1 MASLYQGPPAFDF
14 YSALSGIGDT
24 LQNNTKAKQQAQVN
38 ESRRAAFSDF
48 TALDPRSPDYGK
60 QAITIAQKLGQAG
73 DQEGAMKFIGLAQSA
88 SDRTRQDQQDAF
100 SRDLQTKQFGLS
112 QRAADRAD
120 KDKYVIKEVTDPN
133 SGATSFVRI
142 NPDTGEQSALSGA
155 APAPSA
161 PANPFST
168 GGKFTGDQAKAAGF
182 TDRMLQS
189 EGILTGVNGQPGVQD
204 QGTSLKQAAIDKLR
218 TPGIDIVPE
227 AARNWLHSV
236 EYQKYEQAKRDF
248 VNAQLRRES
257 GAAISQ
263 GEFTSAEKQ
272 YFPVP
277 GDSPEVIKQKSANR
291 RAAVEAMGREGG
303 QGYRPKF
310 MFGETGGL
318 MPNAS
323 AAAAARPAAAMPPAA
338 VAALRQN
345 PSLAAQFD
353 AKYGSGAAKAALSG
367 GNAQ

>member
-1 MASLYQGPPAFDF
+1 MASLYQGPAAFDF

-24 LQNNTKAKQQAQVN
+24 LQNNAKLKQQAQLN
-38 ESRRAAFSDF
+38 QSRKAAFSDF

-155 APAPSA
+155 SLAPSA

-168 GGKFTGDQAKAAGF
+168 GGKFNADQAKAAGF

-189 EGILTGVNGQPGVQD
+189 EGILSGVGGQPGLQG
-204 QGTSLKQAAIDKLR
+204 QGTS
-218 TPGIDIVPE
+218 V
-227 AARNWLHSV
+227 V
-236 EYQKYEQAKRDF
+236 ENTLSKIPVVGNYLVSTDRQKYEQAKRDF

-263 GEFTSAEKQ
+263 GEFDSAEKQ
-272 YFPVP
+272 YFPIP
-277 GDSPEVIKQKSANR
+277 GDSPEVIKQKAANR
-291 RAAVEAMGREGG
+291 RASLEAMGREGG
-303 QGYRPKF
+303 QAYRPKF

-318 MPNAS
+318 MPNAP
-323 AAAAARPAAAMPPAA
+323 AAANAPARPAAAMPPAA

-353 AKYGSGAAKAALSG
+353 AKYGAGAAKAALSG

>member
-1 MASLYQGPPAFDF
+1 
-14 YSALSGIGDT
+14 
-24 LQNNTKAKQQAQVN
+24 
-38 ESRRAAFSDF
+38 
-48 TALDPRSPDYGK
+48 
-60 QAITIAQKLGQAG
+60 
-73 DQEGAMKFIGLAQSA
+73 
-88 SDRTRQDQQDAF
+88 
-100 SRDLQTKQFGLS
+100 
-112 QRAADRAD
+112 
-120 KDKYVIKEVTDPN
+120 
-133 SGATSFVRI
+133 
-142 NPDTGEQSALSGA
+142 
-155 APAPSA
+155 
-161 PANPFST
+161 
-168 GGKFTGDQAKAAGF
+168 
-182 TDRMLQS
+182 MLQS

-272 YFPVP
+272 YFPIP

-310 MFGETGGL
+310 MFGETGG
-318 MPNAS
+318 
-323 AAAAARPAAAMPPAA
+323 
-338 VAALRQN
+338 
-345 PSLAAQFD
+345 
-353 AKYGSGAAKAALSG
+353 
-367 GNAQ
+367 

>member
-14 YSALSGIGDT
+14 YSALSGLGDT
-24 LQNNTKAKQQAQVN
+24 LQNNAKAKQQAQVN
-38 ESRRAAFSDF
+38 ESRKAAFSDF

-100 SRDLQTKQFGLS
+100 SRDLQTKQLGLS
-112 QRAADRAD
+112 QRTADRLD
-120 KDKYVIKEVTDPN
+120 KDKYIIKDVTDPN
-133 SGATSFVRI
+133 TGATSFVRI

-155 APAPSA
+155 PPVSSA

-189 EGILTGVNGQPGVQD
+189 EGLLSGVEGKPGL
-204 QGTSLKQAAIDKLR
+204 QGEGASAYETAKSKIPLIGNYLVGENR
-218 TPGIDIVPE
+218 
-227 AARNWLHSV
+227 
-236 EYQKYEQAKRDF
+236 QKYEQAKRDF

-263 GEFTSAEKQ
+263 GEFDSAEKQ

-277 GDSPEVIKQKSANR
+277 GDSPDTIKQKAANR

-303 QGYRPKF
+303 QGYRPKL

-318 MPNAS
+318 VPNAP

-345 PSLAAQFD
+345 PSLAAEFD
-353 AKYGSGAAKAALSG
+353 AKYGPGAAKAALSG

>member
-1 MASLYQGPPAFDF
+1 MASLYQGPAAFDF

-24 LQNNTKAKQQAQVN
+24 LQNNAKLRQQAQLN
-38 ESRRAAFSDF
+38 QSRKAAFSDF

-120 KDKYVIKEVTDPN
+120 EDKYAVKEVTNPDG
-133 SGATSFVRI
+133 STGFLRI
-142 NPDTGEQSALSGA
+142 NTKGPEGPIATGLPQA
-155 APAPSA
+155 APSG
-161 PANPFST
+161 NPFST

-189 EGILTGVNGQPGVQD
+189 EGLLSGVEGKPGL
-204 QGTSLKQAAIDKLR
+204 QGEGASAYETAKSKIPLIGNYLVGENR
-218 TPGIDIVPE
+218 
-227 AARNWLHSV
+227 
-236 EYQKYEQAKRDF
+236 QKYEQAKRDF

-263 GEFTSAEKQ
+263 GEFDSAEKQ

-277 GDSPEVIKQKSANR
+277 GDSPDTIKQKAANR

-318 MPNAS
+318 MPNAP
-323 AAAAARPAAAMPPAA
+323 AAANAPARPAAAMPPAA
-338 VAALRQN
+338 VAALKQN

-353 AKYGSGAAKAALSG
+353 AKYGAGAAKAALSG